1 MFKTILSLIIA
12 ITLVTGCGE
21 DDSVDNPVIETNPH
35 LTQTFADLKTQYG
48 DAPAAPSLTPGI
60 HETQDLHCTN
70 IHGAQFYEWVGI
82 LTGSR
87 FLACDLDVGMPD
99 VMVIAHASLVRI
111 PDNQSGLIQYA
122 YVYEPNLNP
131 PPFSFPFTPNRP
143 SIILARTYQAL
154 TILANDLG
162 GTATINGLSDFDD
175 WAVKT
180 VDLFSCNGNI
190 TRLNPNYVVYETDD
204 AVKTVPVSDVT
215 NLKIPY
221 NIIFINGTETKM
233 LEGFPARF
241 YANEADANAYRDYRR
256 NQRGII
262 PGNWYSI
269 ALFDSSDL
277 TDTIHEKVLQIHPNR
292 FPQTDEAKKAFALD
306 NIEGTFAGV
315 TTHVKFS
322 DKFDEEEGAQ
332 AVDWNALAEA
342 TEFEHSKFRLRVL
355 KDTQFERV
363 GANGS
368 AYKRFFPSNTV
379 HIGDQAQLVA
389 GNVALYK
396 SSDDIVI
403 GWSGELQPNDPW
415 TVFQSYENDV
425 VIQVSREWFWQFGQG
440 KQAERNAHIA
450 ALKSFFGWTSADGW
464 RRGGNTPRPHTRV
477 DPAPYILA
485 YLIPDNGEATKWIA
499 DSRRI
504 YKIGKTNSNIRYAH
518 VAGGEQAA
526 QDLDTALKRAA
537 SIYTYFDVIQ

>member
-1 MFKTILSLIIA
+1 MFKTILSLIIT

-35 LTQTFADLKTQYG
+35 LTQTFADLKTQYD

-99 VMVIAHASLVRI
+99 IMVIAHASLVRI

-122 YVYEPNLNP
+122 HVYEPNLNP
-131 PPFSFPFTPNRP
+131 PPFHFPFTPNRP

-190 TRLNPNYVVYETDD
+190 TRLNPNWVVYETDD
-204 AVKTVPVSDVT
+204 AVETVPVSDVT

-221 NIIFINGTETKM
+221 HIIFINGTETKM

-256 NQRGII
+256 NQRGIFT
-262 PGNWYSI
+262 GNWYSI

-277 TDTIHEKVLQIHPNR
+277 TDTIHQKVIQIHPNR
-292 FPQTDEAKKAFALD
+292 FPQTDEDKKALVLSE
-306 NIEGTFAGV
+306 IEGTNSDTSYF
-315 TTHVKFS
+315 KFS
-322 DKFDEEEGAQ
+322 EVFDTEEESQ
-332 AVDWNALAEA
+332 AVDHTTLAEA
-342 TEFEHSKFRLRVL
+342 TAFEKSKFKIRVE

-368 AYKRFFPSNTV
+368 KYKQFFPSNTV
-379 HIGDQAQLVA
+379 VVGLIAQLNA
-389 GNVALYK
+389 GDVGLYK
-396 SSDDIVI
+396 DTNDIII
-403 GWSGELQPNDPW
+403 GFSIALGPPDTYSVFSGPER
-415 TVFQSYENDV
+415 
-425 VIQVSREWFWQFGQG
+425 VSAIIVTRQWLWEYGQD
-440 KQAERNAHIA
+440 EDTRRNAQIA
-450 ALKSFFGWTSADGW
+450 ALKSWFGWTSDGW
-464 RRGGNTPRPHTRV
+464 EQSTTTQDQHGRV
-477 DPAPYILA
+477 NPAPYMLA
-485 YLIPDNGEATKWIA
+485 YLIPDNGQITTWIRDIRHLYA
-499 DSRRI
+499 
-504 YKIGKTNSNIRYAH
+504 IGKTNSNIRYAR

-526 QDLDTALKRAA
+526 QDLDTALRRAA